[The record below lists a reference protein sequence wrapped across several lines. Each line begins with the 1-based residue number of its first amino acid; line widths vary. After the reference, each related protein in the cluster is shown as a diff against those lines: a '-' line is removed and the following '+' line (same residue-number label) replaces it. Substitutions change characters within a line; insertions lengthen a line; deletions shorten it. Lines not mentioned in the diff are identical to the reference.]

1 LTGRGPQL
9 ALQRGD
15 GHVDDRVVHH
25 DQQQAEAHHAEDDP
39 AAPIGGWAGGWGG
52 RGRHGSQHVPPI
64 YETQEFRND
73 SVRNLSTGTVTE
85 RRAARDGHSSGPS
98 GRRSPVPG
106 VSYAACRADYDPLG
120 TEPRDGSPGR
130 SLTGRL
136 GMNRPARGLLVAFG
150 VALLGAGALAGCGND
165 DAAGDESETTTTETS
180 TTTTPPTTEP
190 PATDVEAVRPI
201 IEELAAD
208 YDAALAAV
216 LVEPDQ
222 VLDPESPVHEQLAAV
237 FTDDELAR
245 RVERFEQNANRGIV
259 FSPLGPEPLWV
270 TTVVG
275 EIEPDGPDAL
285 RVVI

>member
-1 LTGRGPQL
+1 
-9 ALQRGD
+9 
-15 GHVDDRVVHH
+15 
-25 DQQQAEAHHAEDDP
+25 
-39 AAPIGGWAGGWGG
+39 
-52 RGRHGSQHVPPI
+52 
-64 YETQEFRND
+64 
-73 SVRNLSTGTVTE
+73 
-85 RRAARDGHSSGPS
+85 
-98 GRRSPVPG
+98 
-106 VSYAACRADYDPLG
+106 
-120 TEPRDGSPGR
+120 
-130 SLTGRL
+130 
-136 GMNRPARGLLVAFG
+136 MNRPARGLLVAFG

-285 RVVI
+285 RVVICTTYHYRKTSPEGGEERDGLSHPGWLYAAREDGVWQVSRVESNSMQLCDPDVRAGGA